1 MKLDE
6 AIEVAVYLLMVVTIA
21 ALINAIVL
29 AGAIGH

>member
-21 ALINAIVL
+21 ALINAIIL

>member
-1 MKLDE
+1 LKLDE